1 MREIAPKF
9 PRYPLNKFLSFSLSP
24 HFHCQNRET
33 EPVLIFEMHFS
44 PFQARNTATGAWRA
58 NTVTAITASAST
70 GSAQPATE
78 SATRT
83 QKAEFQGQTKGDK

>member
-1 MREIAPKF
+1 
-9 PRYPLNKFLSFSLSP
+9 
-24 HFHCQNRET
+24 
-33 EPVLIFEMHFS
+33 MHFS

-70 GSAQPATE
+70 DSAQPATE

-83 QKAEFQGQTKGDK
+83 QKAEFQGQTKEDK